1 MFKYL
6 ITTAMLMVFGA
17 TSFMSVSGLASVFSA
32 NLPLIIILGL
42 GVELGKI
49 LIVVYLHRNWAGM
62 PWHFRGLYI
71 GVVSV
76 LLMIT
81 TCEVLG
87 YLALNHKVVASG
99 SEKLIAADH
108 ALRFE
113 VDLLGD
119 QVRVIDETLAQ
130 LPKGFVT
137 RRINERKASNY
148 VEKQERLLEIVR
160 LRAEL
165 ARQLKSETK
174 AAGPVFA
181 VAEIFALDG
190 RKVALFFI
198 LVLVGIL
205 EPLSVG
211 LTMAVSAVWSHSNEE
226 PDVEPEPEELPVAVE
241 SIPTGDRGNN
251 VPRGSVNFQRL
262 MELLDE
268 HRFSVAELMKITGK
282 KQAKTV
288 EAWLKDEGRIP
299 DKAIRTIAKYVQGKP
314 KIKSCRLKLSATNN
328 T

>member
-17 TSFMSVSGLASVFSA
+17 TSFMSVSGLVSVFSA
-32 NLPLIIILGL
+32 NLPLIIVLGL

-87 YLALNHKVVASG
+87 YLSLNHKVVASG

-108 ALRFE
+108 ALKVE
-113 VDLLGD
+113 ADLLGD

-160 LRAEL
+160 LRAQL
-165 ARQLKSETK
+165 AGQLKGEIK

-198 LVLVGIL
+198 LVLVGVL
-205 EPLSVG
+205 EPLSIG
-211 LTMAVSAVWSHSNEE
+211 LAVAVSAVWNHCDEE
-226 PDVEPEPEELPVAVE
+226 PDVEPEVVFEPEELPVAAE
-241 SIPTGDRGNN
+241 SVPTKDRGND
-251 VPRGSVNFQRL
+251 VVGGSVNFQRL
-262 MELLDE
+262 MKLTDE
-268 HRFSVAELMKITGK
+268 HRFSVAELMKVTGK

-299 DKAIRTIAKYVQGKP
+299 DKAIRSIVKYVQGKP
-314 KIKSCRLKLSATNN
+314 KLRAVG
-328 T
+328 